1 MESTAT
7 RMLDSAE
14 KLVQTMGFNWF
25 SYADIAQE
33 LGVRKASLHH
43 HFTTKGDLGLA
54 LIERYI
60 RQFQRALEEIDARQ
74 VDAAA
79 KLAHYAKLY
88 EDVLRGKRLCLCGM
102 LAAEYGSLPEPM
114 QAGIRRFF
122 DFNEAWLA
130 QIVTQGRRSGEF
142 HLQGSARDVA
152 RMLMSSLEGSLLV
165 ARPYDDVERFA
176 ASASQII
183 ASLRTPT
190 LRERTRSKPSKSKRR
205 SRA

>member
-114 QAGIRRFF
+114 QA
-122 DFNEAWLA
+122 A
-130 QIVTQGRRSGEF
+130 
-142 HLQGSARDVA
+142 
-152 RMLMSSLEGSLLV
+152 
-165 ARPYDDVERFA
+165 FA
-176 ASASQII
+176 ASSTSTRHGWHRSSRRDAVPANFTCRVPRATSQ
-183 ASLRTPT
+183 
-190 LRERTRSKPSKSKRR
+190 EC
-205 SRA
+205 